1 MAGDLDRAGRGSGG
15 AAGRAGVIQAGR
27 SSAGPVVS
35 GREFLQD
42 WRGFLS
48 FFVILFMFF
57 DMFVIDC
64 LIVVSD

>member
-1 MAGDLDRAGRGSGG
+1 MPGRARTPGG
-15 AAGRAGVIQAGR
+15 AAGRAGIPPGSWGIR
-27 SSAGPVVS
+27 DG
-35 GREFLQD
+35 FLQD
-42 WRGFLS
+42 WERILS